1 MYITNMYTRQA
12 SGERRV
18 ETGDG
23 TARLGVHLVGPHP
36 ILKHFL
42 GRMDFHATVSDC
54 LGRTREGL
62 LDHGQSLSLLVK
74 NILLSPAPLY
84 RIGQWAEP
92 VDPEALGLT
101 RAEKKSINDDRIAR
115 ALDAL
120 ASPRGRSL
128 FFHLAVHI
136 IRQFELD
143 TRRIHNDTT
152 TVTFFGQYEKS
163 VAEPKITHGMNKDHR
178 PDMKQLVF
186 GLNVTADGAVPLSHD
201 IYSGN
206 RSDDTIHR
214 GNLERLRRI
223 LGRDDFVYV
232 ADSKLCTRKNL
243 SYMEKYGGNFVTVMP
258 RTRSE
263 DKRMRTLLR
272 EGRKVRWRR
281 TLVVANKRRK
291 SDPPDVYWTSLDLVA
306 RSSEGFRIVWC
317 KSSHKAR
324 IDALARDTDLR
335 KTEIELNDL
344 AARLNRGKIKR
355 KAAVRKAVRAV
366 LDQRACGRFLHVSV
380 TSRQVIRTRHVR
392 RGRPRPGDPVREIR
406 SRILALAVSR
416 NKKALKAEARTDGVF
431 PLLTN
436 LEKTSRKQV
445 LVIYKYQPYVEK
457 RHALFKTELGVAP
470 VFIKKPHRAAGLI
483 HATCLAMMLD
493 ALIERTVRLSMIRK
507 GIDRLPLLPE
517 GRLTR
522 TPTTARVLEA
532 FSDVAWYEF
541 ERGGEHVAFPV
552 ELTELQ
558 KSLLSLLGMEVSAYG

>member
-1 MYITNMYTRQA
+1 MYTRQA
-12 SGERRV
+12 SGERKV

-23 TARLGVHLVGPHP
+23 TARLAVHLVGPHP

-42 GRMDFHATVSDC
+42 GKMDFHATVSHC
-54 LGRTREGL
+54 LGRSREGF
-62 LDHGQSLSLLVK
+62 LDHSQSLSLLVK

-84 RIGQWAEP
+84 RIAQWAEP
-92 VDPEALGLT
+92 VDPAALGLS
-101 RAEKKSINDDRIAR
+101 RADMKFINDDRIAR

-186 GLNVTADGAVPLSHD
+186 GLNVTADGAVPLSHEV
-201 IYSGN
+201 YSGN
-206 RSDDTIHR
+206 RNDDTIHR
-214 GNLERLRRI
+214 GNLEKLRQI

-243 SYMEKYGGNFVTVMP
+243 SYMEKYGGKFVTVMP
-258 RTRSE
+258 RSRAE
-263 DKRMRTLLR
+263 DRRMRDLLR
-272 EGRKVRWRR
+272 QGRKIRWRK
-281 TLVVANKRRK
+281 TLVIPNKRRRR
-291 SDPPDVYWTSLDLVA
+291 DPPDVYWTSADLA
-306 RSSEGFRIVWC
+306 SRSSENFRIVWC
-317 KSSHKAR
+317 RSSQKAR

-335 KTEIELNDL
+335 KTEIELHDL
-344 AARLNRGKIKR
+344 GARLNRGRLKR
-355 KAAVRKAVRAV
+355 KAAVKKAARTI
-366 LDQRACGRFLHVSV
+366 LDQRKCGRFLHVTV
-380 TSRQVIRTRHVR
+380 TSRQVTRTVHVR

-406 SRILALAVSR
+406 SRVLALAVHR
-416 NKKALKAEARTDGVF
+416 DKQALKAEARTDGVF
-431 PLLTN
+431 PLLSN
-436 LEKTSRKQV
+436 MEKISRKQV
-445 LVIYKYQPYVEK
+445 LLIYKYQPYVEK

-483 HATCLAMMLD
+483 HATFLAMMVD

-507 GIDRLPLLPE
+507 GITHLPLLPE
-517 GRLTR
+517 GRLTK

-541 ERGGEHVAFPV
+541 RPPDIPP
-552 ELTELQ
+552 LT
-558 KSLLSLLGMEVSAYG
+558 KCPLLTRSPGTRSEPWG